1 MKQWFERHEWARR
14 ALRTFFQA
22 AVGVLAAAIANAAGA
37 VESLD
42 VEAVIVLAVATG
54 LAAVMNLPAD
64 KEA

>member
-1 MKQWFERHEWARR
+1 MKQWFEKHEWARR

-42 VEAVIVLAVATG
+42 MEAVIVLAVATG
-54 LAAVMNLPAD
+54 LAAVMNLSAD
-64 KEA
+64 GEA